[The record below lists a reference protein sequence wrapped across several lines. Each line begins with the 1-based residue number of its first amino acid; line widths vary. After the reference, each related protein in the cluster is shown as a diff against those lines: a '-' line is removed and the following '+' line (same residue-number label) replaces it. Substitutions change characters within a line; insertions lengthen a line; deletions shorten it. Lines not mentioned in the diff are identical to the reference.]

1 MNLPAGSR
9 SPRPTNAWYNKVS
22 EASQAYHRNK
32 QRRASGGMQEGR
44 LNEYAL
50 PVRVKNEHATP
61 IPTYGMTRWGG
72 AAVKAASLADG
83 IPELILKTKASDS
96 TTDSIGVAVDYIKNG
111 NFGAVQTLGVAWAR
125 CLGPIAIDDPLAP
138 NADHQGIVTESSNV
152 VALGT
157 LADETEGIIP
167 VFIGAGIGCAASYD
181 LRLLWNPTAAT
192 MSIDVKLNG
201 VTEAIAIG
209 LTDDE
214 VDVKTAIDAHSE
226 FVSDGVHCT
235 TSSAGGFPSS
245 NILVV
250 LPAGATIT
258 DHSATLTRRDGSPTP
273 EFRVDICGCAA

>member
-32 QRRASGGMQEGR
+32 QRQSTGGMQEGR

-50 PVRVKNEHATP
+50 PVRVKTEHATP

-72 AAVKAASLADG
+72 TAIKAASLTDG
-83 IPELILKTKASDS
+83 IPELILKTKGFAS
-96 TTDSIGVAVDYIKNG
+96 TTDPISVAIDYIKNG
-111 NFGAVQTLGVAWAR
+111 NYGAVQTLGVAWAR
-125 CLGPIAIDDPLAP
+125 CLGPIAVGDSVEP
-138 NADHQGIVTESSNV
+138 NSDHQGILAESSAV
-152 VALGT
+152 TSLGT
-157 LADETEGIIP
+157 LADEVEGIIP
-167 VFIGAGIGCAASYD
+167 VFIGAIGGCVSSYD

-201 VTEAIAIG
+201 VTEAISIA

-214 VDVKTAIDAHSE
+214 TDVKTAIDAHSE
-226 FVSDGVHCT
+226 FVADSVHCT
-235 TSSAGGFPSS
+235 ATSAGGFPSS
-245 NILVV
+245 NILVT

-258 DHSATLTRRDGSPTP
+258 DHAATLTRRDGSPTP
-273 EFRVDICGCAA
+273 EFRVDICGCAQ